1 MKKPGILLG
10 ALVGGLVSLPL
21 LALLDV
27 GQQVAGFPFVPFNV
41 FNTVRDFTPGGAITF
56 VIDQMISVIT
66 SLNLGRVNTVAKMVE
81 ESMGI
86 LLLLAITIIA
96 GAVYFA
102 VMRRQEHRQ
111 ERPLGLILGLV
122 VGVPVTIFS
131 LIGNQVFS
139 ADRTASAVWVVGQF
153 ILWGYSVHWAYSRLT
168 YALTSA
174 APDTAPEVSVEQ
186 IDRRQFLIRLGGAT
200 AAITVVGALVGS
212 MAGEG
217 GVTTVS
223 LGATESQAS
232 DVTLPNADA
241 SMQPAPGTRPEV
253 TAVADHY
260 RIDIS
265 LQPPE
270 IDLNTWKLRFVVSE
284 TSYRDRTLAE
294 LTMDDLRALPSIE
307 KYITQGCISNPVAGG
322 LISTVLWKGV
332 SMQEVLKKVDL
343 PENTTHLL
351 ITIAD
356 GFSETVSLEEIN
368 GNPWVMLAYDW
379 GGEPLPVRNG
389 FPLRI
394 HIPDHY
400 GMKQPKWI
408 MKIEALDYDLDGYW
422 VERTWDKQAFVRAT
436 SVIDAVA
443 TENVITDGDQ
453 KLIPVGGI
461 AWAGA
466 RGISKVE
473 VSVDDGDWVEAEL
486 REPLSDESWVIWRY
500 DWQFDAG
507 SHTFAV
513 RCYDGSGTMQI
524 TERAA
529 EHPSGATG
537 VHSVDVT
544 VA

>member
-21 LALLDV
+21 LALFYV

-41 FNTVRDFTPGGAITF
+41 FNTVRDFTPGGVITF

-66 SLNLGRVNTVAKMVE
+66 SLNLGRVDTTAKLIE
-81 ESMGI
+81 QSMGI
-86 LLLLAITIIA
+86 LMTLAIMVIA
-96 GAVYFA
+96 GVVFFI
-102 VMRRQEHRQ
+102 VMRRQQHRQ
-111 ERPLGLILGLV
+111 EWIPGMLLGLI
-122 VGVPVTIFS
+122 VGIPLAVLT
-131 LIGNQVFS
+131 LIGKQVLN
-139 ADRTASAVWVVGQF
+139 ADPAASAVWIVGLF
-153 ILWGYSVHWAYSRLT
+153 VLSSYGIHWAYNRLT

-174 APDTAPEVSVEQ
+174 APDTAPDVRVEQ

-217 GVTTVS
+217 GMTTGA
-223 LGATESQAS
+223 LGGNEADPS
-232 DVTLPNADA
+232 DPSLPNADA
-241 SMQPAPGTRPEV
+241 SVQLAPGTRPEV

-284 TSYRDRTLAE
+284 TSYRDKTLAE

-307 KYITQGCISNPVAGG
+307 KYITQGCISNPIAGG

-351 ITIAD
+351 ITSAD
-356 GFSETVSLEEIN
+356 GFYETVSLEEIN

-436 SVIDAVA
+436 SVIDTVA

-466 RGISKVE
+466 RGISKIE
-473 VSVDDGDWVEAEL
+473 VSVDDGDWTEAEL
-486 REPLSDESWVIWRY
+486 RERLSDESWVIWRY
-500 DWQFDAG
+500 NWQFDAG
-507 SHTFAV
+507 SHKFAV
-513 RCYDGSGTMQI
+513 RCYDGMGKMQV
-524 TERAA
+524 TDPAP

-537 VHSVDVT
+537 IHSVDVT

>member
-1 MKKPGILLG
+1 MVMRRQQHRQQWIPGILLG
-10 ALVGGLVSLPL
+10 LIVGIP
-21 LALLDV
+21 
-27 GQQVAGFPFVPFNV
+27 
-41 FNTVRDFTPGGAITF
+41 
-56 VIDQMISVIT
+56 
-66 SLNLGRVNTVAKMVE
+66 
-81 ESMGI
+81 
-86 LLLLAITIIA
+86 LAILT
-96 GAVYFA
+96 
-102 VMRRQEHRQ
+102 
-111 ERPLGLILGLV
+111 
-122 VGVPVTIFS
+122 
-131 LIGNQVFS
+131 LIGKQVLN
-139 ADRTASAVWVVGQF
+139 ADPAASAVWIVGLF
-153 ILWGYSVHWAYSRLT
+153 VLSSYGIHWAYNHLT

-174 APDTAPEVSVEQ
+174 APDTALEIRVEQ

-212 MAGEG
+212 MAGKG
-217 GVTTVS
+217 GMTTGA
-223 LGATESQAS
+223 LGGSEVHLTDPS
-232 DVTLPNADA
+232 LPNADA
-241 SMQPAPGTRPEV
+241 SVQLAPGTRPEV

-284 TSYRDRTLAE
+284 TSYRDKTLAE

-307 KYITQGCISNPVAGG
+307 KYITQGCISNPIAGS

-351 ITIAD
+351 ITSAD
-356 GFSETVSLEEIN
+356 GFYETVSLEEVN

-436 SVIDAVA
+436 SVIDTVA

-473 VSVDDGDWVEAEL
+473 VSVDDGDWTEAEL
-486 REPLSDESWVIWRY
+486 RERLSDESLGDLALRL
-500 DWQFDAG
+500 
-507 SHTFAV
+507 AV
-513 RCYDGSGTMQI
+513 RCGIAQIRRALLRWHRQDAGHRPRAGTSQRRDWHPQRGRDGG
-524 TERAA
+524 
-529 EHPSGATG
+529 
-537 VHSVDVT
+537 VT
-544 VA
+544 VSGRSIPAYLSDRNIRNQV